1 MDLYL
6 VHQVEKLTNTR
17 NTSMTTNFTYFNIDK
32 TVNVEAETTGVKNVK
47 VVTLWTEGGHRNIS
61 DLLGLSRA
69 INVTSAIEFMM
80 ADEKVLSVKTE
91 CGVTVHRGKVC

>member
-6 VHQVEKLTNTR
+6 VHQVEKLINTR

-47 VVTLWTEGGHRNIS
+47 VVTLWTEGGHRNMS

-80 ADEKVLSVKTE
+80 ADEKVLSVKT
-91 CGVTVHRGKVC
+91 KVL